1 MQILIFFSDQQ
12 DAHELLLILMEFLH
26 QDVNEIRVKVKLP
39 EQNNDNVPEI
49 EASKRAWDMEMKA
62 DKSFIRQTFYGQQR
76 STLRCPHCDWVSVTY
91 ESFFELPLK
100 LPNGNKRCSL
110 RYVLYTL

>member
-1 MQILIFFSDQQ
+1 
-12 DAHELLLILMEFLH
+12 MEFLH

-49 EASKRAWDMEMKA
+49 EAAKRAWDMEMKA

-110 RYVLYTL
+110 RCVMCAKCTPTLKIRARACVRT